1 MTPLFAEELRKLS
14 RSKGPP
20 AAQETSRKRRAE
32 YDEGATAAAA
42 GAKRSAARPCDDEAA
57 LSRLKAEPPP
67 GSSVPATSTPTGT
80 GANLTA
86 PAAAQQPP
94 PHAPSPPVARTVTPH
109 DGLDPGSNVVTSST
123 VCADGS
129 GASGGA
135 GGSANGTG
143 SGCSAVSSSSNVS
156 SSAGGGQAQ
165 PQPAAAGGG
174 GGGGATAE
182 DEDVRRILEAE
193 AALRSLTGG
202 LLAQADDEP
211 PCGDVQPMFENLF
224 DKKSDSKGSPS
235 DQHHRATSESVANSW
250 KDVVTLSASSSSNGS
265 VPGGSPMR
273 SPLSPPDSSPD
284 QPAASTPRVA
294 REHEESMDTEM
305 SRADSS
311 TGDGLTPPSAAS
323 GRHRDAAKDA
333 ADEDN
338 HHAERGARVPTPEA
352 GQMAFGSS
360 TPAPPSLSSSSSSS
374 SVSSSSS
381 THCPGTPDVAS
392 TAATVGSS
400 QSSCSSPA
408 APGAFGAM
416 GPSSSSAA
424 QPYGAPAAV
433 NRSDAAPT
441 TRTGR
446 PGEAYDVGSL
456 LKIEEECASIHSVV
470 DQQRFKVE
478 ETNREDCCRRAS
490 SNGGGGGA
498 GASGAASGRA
508 SRSPP
513 TGVVAPRGPPL
524 ASPGPPH
531 MFGGGGM
538 PHVQVKQEPK
548 LEPMRYS
555 DCALQPAHREYPP
568 PAAAAAGGAYAGPF
582 GAAAMA
588 EVAPEPPPPAARY
601 AMLETKL
608 KESLKPPMAAYSEDG
623 GGSGSG
629 GHLVPLPDDDH
640 PLVIDE
646 SRLRLD
652 EEEEDDED
660 EDSSSHAAL
669 MDSPQ
674 RTPEGT
680 LKDSKCPTPGCN
692 GTGHVTGLYSHH
704 RSLSGCPR
712 KDKITPEILAQHETI
727 LKCPTPGCNGRGH
740 VNSNRNSHRSLS
752 GCPIAAMEK
761 LAQKEQKNVTKHPPA
776 TSSPAPSDR
785 VLRPMCYVKQLELHD
800 YKYPG
805 YVPTTTP
812 RTNLAKELEKY
823 SKPPPPE
830 YAHHFFQQQQ
840 QHQQQQQ
847 QQHHQQQPPPPPHQ
861 QPPPPPPHHQQQ
873 QPPPHPPPQQP
884 QQQMS
889 PVPNRPIAPKPKD
902 QMTVTVK
909 QRLSP
914 SPPLEQPPGVV
925 GMGTAAVNLSKR
937 QEALGDLPPAPP
949 SGVRHIHPALDL
961 PLVPRHSLSPALS
974 GPQQQQQH
982 PHHQPGGGGLYR
994 GAGPPPP
1001 PEEQTEPVDF
1011 SRGGPEGFPP
1021 YPPPSSL
1028 HSPPPPTR
1036 DHLQPLAGRPPAG
1049 SDYADKDSLPG
1060 CGLQERPPMQG
1071 PHQELNLSGCP
1082 RNTKPKKAAAGR
1094 EDKPDAEPLRLSMCV
1109 QSPTLD
1115 YHSPPTSDSFCWK
1128 ADRSQGKSCP
1138 IPGCDGSGHVTGKFQ
1153 SHRSAS
1159 GCPLA
1164 NRSKLRHE
1172 VVGVDGRPIKTEGA
1186 SCPTPGCDG
1195 SGHANGSFL
1204 THRSL
1209 SGCPR
1214 ATQAM
1219 KKAKMA
1225 ADDPK
1230 PQPEPGPVVAGMP
1243 GGVPGM
1249 DNDADIRALEEEILE
1264 LQEYNA
1270 KVESEMIRLRTDIT
1284 QMEQQIRMTERD
1296 NQVLSQRAGSLNE
1309 YYDSLKHNFISLLD
1323 RIPQLEE
1330 KPTPDNFD
1338 CYLSRLQ
1345 ALCVDSTH
1353 RPPGLGGPNGSSPPN
1368 DSNRALFTS
1377 VRQALH
1383 DFTLP
1388 LQQPSGWIRS

>member
-1 MTPLFAEELRKLS
+1 
-14 RSKGPP
+14 
-20 AAQETSRKRRAE
+20 
-32 YDEGATAAAA
+32 
-42 GAKRSAARPCDDEAA
+42 
-57 LSRLKAEPPP
+57 
-67 GSSVPATSTPTGT
+67 
-80 GANLTA
+80 
-86 PAAAQQPP
+86 
-94 PHAPSPPVARTVTPH
+94 
-109 DGLDPGSNVVTSST
+109 
-123 VCADGS
+123 
-129 GASGGA
+129 
-135 GGSANGTG
+135 
-143 SGCSAVSSSSNVS
+143 
-156 SSAGGGQAQ
+156 
-165 PQPAAAGGG
+165 
-174 GGGGATAE
+174 
-182 DEDVRRILEAE
+182 
-193 AALRSLTGG
+193 
-202 LLAQADDEP
+202 
-211 PCGDVQPMFENLF
+211 
-224 DKKSDSKGSPS
+224 
-235 DQHHRATSESVANSW
+235 
-250 KDVVTLSASSSSNGS
+250 
-265 VPGGSPMR
+265 
-273 SPLSPPDSSPD
+273 
-284 QPAASTPRVA
+284 
-294 REHEESMDTEM
+294 
-305 SRADSS
+305 
-311 TGDGLTPPSAAS
+311 
-323 GRHRDAAKDA
+323 
-333 ADEDN
+333 
-338 HHAERGARVPTPEA
+338 
-352 GQMAFGSS
+352 MAFASA
-360 TPAPPSLSSSSSSS
+360 TPAPPSLSSSSSS
-374 SVSSSSS
+374 SSSSS

-416 GPSSSSAA
+416 APSSTATA
-424 QPYGAPAAV
+424 PPYGGGTPTAV
-433 NRSDAAPT
+433 MEEPNRD
-441 TRTGR
+441 
-446 PGEAYDVGSL
+446 
-456 LKIEEECASIHSVV
+456 
-470 DQQRFKVE
+470 
-478 ETNREDCCRRAS
+478 DCCHRAS
-490 SNGGGGGA
+490 SNGSGGA
-498 GASGAASGRA
+498 GVSGAAGGRA

-524 ASPGPPH
+524 SSPGPTH

-555 DCALQPAHREYPP
+555 DCALQHREFPP
-568 PAAAAAGGAYAGPF
+568 STAGGAYAGPF

-601 AMLETKL
+601 AILETKL
-608 KESLKPPMAAYSEDG
+608 KQESLKPPMAAYGEDG

-652 EEEEDDED
+652 EEEEEDDED
-660 EDSSSHAAL
+660 SNSHAAL

-680 LKDSKCPTPGCN
+680 LKGNNRDPNCMRGPTMRMLVYVCGVCVIASIFEDSKCPTPGCN

-704 RSLSGCPR
+704 RSLSGCP
-712 KDKITPEILAQHETI
+712 
-727 LKCPTPGCNGRGH
+727 
-740 VNSNRNSHRSLS
+740 
-752 GCPIAAMEK
+752 IAAMEK
-761 LAQKEQKNVTKHPPA
+761 LAQKEQKNVTKHPPT

-805 YVPTTTP
+805 YLTAV
-812 RTNLAKELEKY
+812 RL
-823 SKPPPPE
+823 PPS
-830 YAHHFFQQQQ
+830 AI
-840 QHQQQQQ
+840 
-847 QQHHQQQPPPPPHQ
+847 
-861 QPPPPPPHHQQQ
+861 
-873 QPPPHPPPQQP
+873 
-884 QQQMS
+884 
-889 PVPNRPIAPKPKD
+889 NK
-902 QMTVTVK
+902 
-909 QRLSP
+909 
-914 SPPLEQPPGVV
+914 EQPPGVV

-961 PLVPRHSLSPALS
+961 PLVPRHSPATERVLSEDGLRDVLCATVALDASPPPRSLSPALG
-974 GPQQQQQH
+974 GPQ
-982 PHHQPGGGGLYR
+982 PHHQAGGLYR
-994 GAGPPPP
+994 GAGPP

-1021 YPPPSSL
+1021 YPPASL

-1071 PHQELNLSGCP
+1071 PHQELNPFAKLVVATSQVSRSSVYTYVRADTHTMQTRSRTRSEHGESPSRPAGRHFSRACPCCQDDDVPKVTNVPSKRSLSGCP
-1082 RNTKPKKAAAGR
+1082 RTTKPKKAAAGR

-1109 QSPTLD
+1109 QSPPLE
-1115 YHSPPTSDSFCWK
+1115 YHSPPPGDSFCWK
-1128 ADRSQGKSCP
+1128 ADRSQGK
-1138 IPGCDGSGHVTGKFQ
+1138 
-1153 SHRSAS
+1153 SAS

-1230 PQPEPGPVVAGMP
+1230 PQPEPGPVVPGMP

-1296 NQVLSQRAGSLNE
+1296 NQALSQRAGSLNE

-1388 LQQPSGWIRS
+1388 L

>member
-608 KESLKPPMAAYSEDG
+608 KQESLKPPMAAYSEDG

-961 PLVPRHSLSPALS
+961 PLVPRHSL
-974 GPQQQQQH
+974 
-982 PHHQPGGGGLYR
+982 
-994 GAGPPPP
+994 
-1001 PEEQTEPVDF
+1001 
-1011 SRGGPEGFPP
+1011 
-1021 YPPPSSL
+1021 
-1028 HSPPPPTR
+1028 
-1036 DHLQPLAGRPPAG
+1036 
-1049 SDYADKDSLPG
+1049 PG